1 MKMIR
6 TAIIQFDIRR
16 GDVERNLRIAKRR
29 IATLAKEGTRLVLLP
44 EMWST
49 GFANERLKELSETT
63 PRVLEDLSRVARKQ
77 RLTIIGSLPEKRGG
91 KVYNTAYVVDR
102 DGSVAGTYRKV
113 HLFSL
118 TGENRYFEPGRK
130 AVVSKTSL
138 GLIGLIIC
146 YDLRFPEL
154 CRSIALRGATIVG
167 VMAQWPAER
176 VAHWEVLLRARAVE
190 NQLFVLGAN
199 RCGRDGDLVYAG
211 HSRIISPDGEI
222 MARGGKG
229 TATLSATIDLR
240 VVERTRKH
248 IPCLKERMPEAYE

>member
-1 MKMIR
+1 MKTIR
-6 TAIIQFDIRR
+6 AAIIQFDIRR
-16 GDVERNLRIAKRR
+16 GDVEWNLRVAKRR
-29 IATLAKEGTRLVLLP
+29 LAALAEKRVQLVFLP

-49 GFANERLKELSETT
+49 GFANDRLKELSETT
-63 PRVLEDLSRVARKQ
+63 PRVLGDLSIVAKRQ
-77 RLTIIGSLPEKRGG
+77 RLTVVGSLPEKKRG

-102 DGSVAGTYRKV
+102 DGSIAPTYRKV

-118 TGENRYFEPGRK
+118 TGEHRHFEPGRK

-138 GLIGLIIC
+138 GPIGLIIC

-154 CRSIALRGATIVG
+154 CRSLALGGATIVG

-176 VAHWEVLLRARAVE
+176 VAHWDVLLRARAVE

-199 RCGRDGDLVYAG
+199 RCGRDNDLVYAG

-222 MARGGKG
+222 MARAGKQ

-240 VVERTRKH
+240 QLEWTRRR
-248 IPCLKERMPEAYE
+248 IPCLRERMPEAYG